1 VSPFCISTDCSI
13 SIDKPEEPV
22 ENSKNILT
30 AFDGGFSLSKPL
42 NNDNRTPTICNF
54 KLTSGY
60 LATLFSPNLIAHA
73 ALHASGRVELYPMT
87 VDPTSSLISVVLAQK
102 FTLSV
107 KKHSIL
113 EDIYIVLEPYL
124 NDGPPLLPST
134 ITNFRTGDEI
144 DAPGFTVLWVQIR
157 FVKGVTHGPSP

>member
-1 VSPFCISTDCSI
+1 MEASRCP
-13 SIDKPEEPV
+13 
-22 ENSKNILT
+22 
-30 AFDGGFSLSKPL
+30 SLPTTITV
-42 NNDNRTPTICNF
+42 TPTICNF

-113 EDIYIVLEPYL
+113 EDIFIVLEHYL
-124 NDGPPLLPST
+124 NDGPSFLPS

-144 DAPGFTVLWVQIR
+144 DAPYSTVLWVQIR
-157 FVKGVTHGPSP
+157 FIKGVTHGSSP